1 MRKVVEYLEEK
12 EGKRRKKQ
20 NKRKTCNNE
29 LEGFNYLKQVLEDN
43 GKETPV
49 TVRERKK
56 NVYFRTRFITL

>member
-29 LEGFNYLKQVLEDN
+29 LEGFNYLQQVLEDN